1 MNSQDIRITD
11 AVFEGGGIRGIG
23 LVGAVAVAGENGHQW
38 ESLTG
43 TSTGTIVASQ
53 LAACYTD
60 VELSFNSSYL

>member
-1 MNSQDIRITD
+1 MNSKDIRIAD
-11 AVFEGGGIRGIG
+11 AVFEGGGTRGIR
-23 LVGAVAVAGENGHQW
+23 LVGTVAVAEENGHQW
-38 ESLTG
+38 ESLTD

>member
-1 MNSQDIRITD
+1 MNSQDIRIAD

-23 LVGAVAVAGENGHQW
+23 LVGAVAVAEENGHQW

-43 TSTGTIVASQ
+43 TSAEAIVVSQ

-60 VELSFNSSYL
+60 VKLSFNSSYL